1 MTPEEKKLIELLK
14 FHANDKAN
22 RSLKLKDSSEGKQES
37 EFYHGQY
44 LAFNEIYSMLINI
57 ERTL

>member
-14 FHANDKAN
+14 FHTNDKAKEA
-22 RSLKLKDSSEGKQES
+22 LLLKDSSVGKQS
-37 EFYHGQY
+37 DRFYHGQY
-44 LAFNEIYSMLINI
+44 CAFNEIYSMLINI